1 MYPSPRALSLV
12 NHQSRDDLAK
22 KYSTVM
28 RGEEN
33 ANIFID
39 LWLEVVETKKIWHYM
54 WDLYLEENVPILK
67 KLHEPFWSLHQ
78 TIIQEHVALRLA
90 RLLDEK
96 KTSGNRNLSV
106 SQIEDFFEGTDR
118 EEVESLLIEI
128 KKKGMFLRRYRHKYI
143 AHRDLDQLNIAFPSF
158 TMGEVEDVLE
168 SIVSLIRL
176 VEEKCKINDDS
187 GWHDHEYNPSIR
199 FMNVLRAS
207 LKDEFLEEEG
217 A

>member
-12 NHQSRDDLAK
+12 NRQSRDDLAK

-39 LWLEVVETKKIWHYM
+39 LWIEVVETKRIWHSM
-54 WDLYLEENVPILK
+54 WALYLEENVPILE
-67 KLHEPFWSLHQ
+67 KLHAPFWSLHQ
-78 TIIQEHVALRLA
+78 AIIQEHVALRIA
-90 RLLDEK
+90 RLLDH
-96 KTSGNRNLSV
+96 KTTGGNRNLSV
-106 SQIEDFFEGTDR
+106 SQIVNFFEGTDR
-118 EEVESLLIEI
+118 EEVEGLLIEI
-128 KKKGMFLRRYRHKYI
+128 KEKGMFLRTYRHKYI
-143 AHRDLDQLNIAFPSF
+143 AHRDLDQLNIEFPSF

-176 VEEKCKINDDS
+176 VEKKCKINDDS
-187 GWHDHEYNPSIR
+187 GWHNHEYNPSTK

>member
-1 MYPSPRALSLV
+1 MYFSPRALSLV
-12 NHQSRDDLAK
+12 NRQSRDDLAK

-54 WDLYLEENVPILK
+54 WDLYLEKNVPILK

-78 TIIQEHVALRLA
+78 KIIQEHVALRLA

-106 SQIEDFFEGTDR
+106 SQIVNFFEGTDR
-118 EEVESLLIEI
+118 EEVEGLLIEI
-128 KKKGMFLRRYRHKYI
+128 KKKGMFLRTYRHKYI
-143 AHRDLDQLNIAFPSF
+143 AHKDLDQLNIESPRF

-176 VEEKCKINDDS
+176 VEEKCKISDDS
-187 GWHDHEYNPSIR
+187 GWHDHDYNPSIG

-207 LKDEFLEEEG
+207 LKDEFLEEDG